1 MPFFQNKTKL
11 DNLCKAINTN
21 AVVDHKYVAKS
32 GTSPPSKIPK
42 FLKNSKNNITTPNS
56 ITSTGPTRSKDDSN
70 LKLKPVV
77 QPSPSSIPKRQQ
89 LKPNQVKQARNTPKP
104 PPPVKTRKNVTYVPQ
119 SRVKSKNPQTKLV
132 SAHNKAKNVIN
143 SNTFDKQEVLRQKKH
158 EPILSNFRHVSAK
171 KRYCFPTLK
180 SKSLYY
186 NNQYFSQI
194 SKKSKSNTIDQSKSS
209 FKYLSETD
217 INSLANRLTT
227 FDKDLVYNVYHLDT
241 LYSNIDYILF
251 NSYASDT
258 ELVYNSNRRNNE
270 RNRRLLTSNYQLFI
284 NDYFNRSYQE
294 DSEDLDEQKDADE
307 SDPMQDNKSNTQD
320 LEEEPVGESCGFEN
334 TSQIA
339 LEFEENIN
347 KTFSNELIEFNYDFE
362 EYELNEEEDNEYEEE
377 NEITEYINNNKGSMS
392 DYEHN
397 ATEDLFNLTFEEEI
411 LVNEKNKCI
420 QQYFETHGNTF
431 DDMYLQIK
439 ESEIENLYLV
449 QIKSPN
455 LSTSSLSSLLTSSKS
470 FIAKSLLT
478 TSMSSSRTMSTNSSS
493 LTIFSSSKKKRNR
506 RNHGHRNRRESMF
519 DDSLQTFEPVKN
531 VIFKNLFFN
540 FRTLTLNFKMIFQ

>member
-1 MPFFQNKTKL
+1 MPFFQNKAKL

-21 AVVDHKYVAKS
+21 AVVDHKIVAKT

-42 FLKNSKNNITTPNS
+42 FLKNSKNNFTTP
-56 ITSTGPTRSKDDSN
+56 TSNTSSAPTRSKDDSK
-70 LKLKPVV
+70 LKLKPAT
-77 QPSPSSIPKRQQ
+77 QPSTSNIPKRQ
-89 LKPNQVKQARNTPKP
+89 LKPNQVKQEKSRVTPKP
-104 PPPVKTRKNVTYVPQ
+104 VPSVQTRKNATAVPQ
-119 SRVKSKNPQTKLV
+119 SKVKLKNPQPKP
-132 SAHNKAKNVIN
+132 AHGNAKAKNVIN
-143 SNTFDKQEVLRQKKH
+143 SNTFDKQEALRHQKH
-158 EPILSNFRHVSAK
+158 EPILSSFRHVSAK

-194 SKKSKSNTIDQSKSS
+194 SKKSKSNGVDQLSSKSS
-209 FKYLSETD
+209 FKYLSDSD
-217 INSLANRLTT
+217 INSLANRLAT
-227 FDKDLVYNVYHLDT
+227 FDKDLFYNVYHLDT
-241 LYSNIDYILF
+241 LYNNIDYILF

-270 RNRRLLTSNYQLFI
+270 RNRRLLSSNYQLFI

-294 DSEDLDEQKDADE
+294 DSEDLEEQKDADE
-307 SDPMQDNKSNTQD
+307 SDPMQDNMSNTQE
-320 LEEEPVGESCGFEN
+320 LEEEPIGQSCGFEN

-347 KTFSNELIEFNYDFE
+347 RTLSNELIEFNYDFE
-362 EYELNEEEDNEYEEE
+362 EYELNEDEDNEYEEE

-392 DYEHN
+392 GYEHN

-411 LVNEKNKCI
+411 LVNGKNKCI
-420 QQYFETHGNTF
+420 QQYFETNGNTY

-506 RNHGHRNRRESMF
+506 RYHGHRNRRESMF

-531 VIFKNLFFN
+531 VI
-540 FRTLTLNFKMIFQ
+540 